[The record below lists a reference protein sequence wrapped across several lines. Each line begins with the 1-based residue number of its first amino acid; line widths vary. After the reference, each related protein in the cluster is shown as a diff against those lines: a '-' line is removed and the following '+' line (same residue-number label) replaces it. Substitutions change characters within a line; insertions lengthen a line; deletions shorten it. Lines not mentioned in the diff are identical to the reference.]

1 MKVGYKLHT
10 ITSDSTSG
18 IKFGVVAG
26 CRVVD
31 IPGFVVIIVP
41 L

>member
-10 ITSDSTSG
+10 ITSDATPG
-18 IKFGVVAG
+18 LKLGVVAG
-26 CRVVD
+26 CRVVE
-31 IPGFVVIIVP
+31 IPGFDVMIVP